1 MTRKDIEKRC
11 LEEMQQTIPDS
22 EALWQRI
29 EERLPSPSDKQT
41 APIQM
46 TTYRRIL
53 AGAACL
59 LLAVAGIQVFAR
71 MQRMPHENA
80 SESTASMIFMEAE
93 DEPANEDAE
102 FKSDEAELPD
112 PNETLLHY
120 DDLRLPQSHSAGNL
134 NAVGTQ
140 GVYFSEADVL
150 AKTDCFVDAQVMAV
164 TASAQSG
171 ELTYQIQIHEVHGT
185 DALQKTQM
193 LTFSSETAYLLQNEH
208 LYFLPLT
215 CVEGTWQLAYECAPQ
230 IELTLDGTAVHHNG
244 WHTLMDDASKPLVCK
259 QFGADDYFYDRMYL
273 SQGSALAALLEEWEN
288 AKNA

>member
-29 EERLPSPSDKQT
+29 EEQLPSPSDKQT
-41 APIQM
+41 APIHM
-46 TTYRRIL
+46 TTFRRIL

-59 LLAVAGIQVFAR
+59 LLAVAGIQVFAQ
-71 MQRMPHENA
+71 MKHMPHENVT
-80 SESTASMIFMEAE
+80 ESTNSMIHMEAE
-93 DEPANEDAE
+93 DEPADEDAE
-102 FKSDEAELPD
+102 FKSDEAEQPVT
-112 PNETLLHY
+112 NETLLHY
-120 DDLRLPQSHSAGNL
+120 NDLRLPQSHPAGNL

-150 AKTDCFVDAQVMAV
+150 AKTECFVDAQVIAV

-171 ELTYQIQIHEVHGT
+171 KVTYQMQIHEVYGT
-185 DALQKTQM
+185 NALQKAQT
-193 LTFSSETAYLLQNEH
+193 LTFSSETAYLLQNNH

-215 CVEGTWQLAYECAPQ
+215 CEEGTWQLAYACAPQ
-230 IELTLDGTAVHHNG
+230 IELTLDGAAVHHNG
-244 WHTLMDDASKPLVCK
+244 WHTLMDDASKPLVCE
-259 QFGADDYFYDRMYL
+259 QFGVDDYFYDRMYL